1 MPNRILRDWTCSEVI
16 DSLSIEAEVFFIRLI
31 MKVDDFGCFHGNP
44 KLLKSALYPLR
55 DMKDQKIILL
65 LQELQS
71 SKIIVYYQIDS
82 KKYLKI
88 NDFRQ
93 RLRKMKSNFPQPED
107 SDLSDVSQLSVNS
120 QLETETEKKKKL
132 KQKTEELELTFP
144 FLSDKFM
151 NAWNGWKDYRK
162 AEKRQTY
169 KSKKTEQTA
178 LNQLA
183 EKSHNNEEV
192 AIKII
197 VQSISNT
204 WTGLFELKNQQ
215 KQMNQESSSDHLQN
229 LKDRLS

>member
-16 DSLSIEAEVFFIRLI
+16 DSLSIEAEVFFTRLI

-55 DMKDQKIILL
+55 DIKDQKIIQL
-65 LQELQS
+65 LQELQT
-71 SKIIVYYQIDS
+71 SKIIHYYQVDS

-107 SDLSDVSQLSVNS
+107 SCLSDDSQLSVNS
-120 QLETETEKKKKL
+120 QLETETEKKKKK
-132 KQKTEELELTFP
+132 KQNTEEMELTFP
-144 FLSDKFM
+144 FLSDKFTT
-151 NAWNGWKDYRK
+151 AWNGWKNYRK
-162 AEKRQTY
+162 IEKRQVY
-169 KSKKTEQTA
+169 KSKLTEQTA
-178 LNQLA
+178 LNGLA
-183 EKSHNNEEV
+183 VKSKNNEEV
-192 AIKII
+192 AILII
-197 VQSISNT
+197 LQSIENT

-215 KQMNQESSSDHLQN
+215 KQMNSEASSDHLQN